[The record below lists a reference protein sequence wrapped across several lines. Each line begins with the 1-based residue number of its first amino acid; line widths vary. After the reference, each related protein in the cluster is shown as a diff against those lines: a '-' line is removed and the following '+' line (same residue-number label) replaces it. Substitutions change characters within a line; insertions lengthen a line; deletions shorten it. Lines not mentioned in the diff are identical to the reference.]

1 MLSKTGLVYLYI
13 HTKVSVPN
21 PKTMAHVSRDDTGE
35 EASVQ
40 PEIVHEEDKYN
51 PGIEHW
57 T

>member
-1 MLSKTGLVYLYI
+1 
-13 HTKVSVPN
+13 
-21 PKTMAHVSRDDTGE
+21 MAHVSRDDTGE